1 MTDMRKISMLEG
13 VFVQNVPRVQ
23 QTTRTGDVNPDW
35 TPFMNSFDSWMQQAS
50 TPIELEEGLYAVRIG
65 CVIVVTGIVKACA
78 EIGIVG
84 PAETFVSGGVTF
96 GKEGKIVGTDSDT
109 AVSVSYI
116 ARK

>member
-1 MTDMRKISMLEG
+1 MDMQALSQLEG
-13 VFVQNVPRVQ
+13 VFVQNMPRVQ
-23 QTTRTGDVNPDW
+23 QTMRNGDMNPDW

-65 CVIVVTGIVKACA
+65 CVIVVTGIVKAGA

>member
-1 MTDMRKISMLEG
+1 MARQILAQLEG
-13 VFVQNVPRVQ
+13 VFVQNMPRVQ
-23 QTTRTGDVNPDW
+23 QTMRNGDVNPVW
-35 TPFMNSFDSWMQQAS
+35 NPFMNSFDSWMQQAS

-65 CVIVVTGIVKACA
+65 CVIVVTGIVKAGA